1 MYSLKEIYS
10 RGIVEICNELN
21 ILHNLMGIITNKE
34 VTQLQL
40 DDNVFVE
47 CEINWRIKESP
58 YIMIDLKEKEYH
70 INEFWLAPWIN
81 FERDCKDTII
91 YVDKLVVVGNRILD
105 YSEPK
110 FIVINLITDNC
121 YMILGCK
128 YFGNNGTLSLNM
140 DMEGY
145 AFIGSRHA
153 EIIKDNNLKVTVRL
167 GEESFEHIKISFGIL
182 EAFYEANRSSKY
194 LIEIAQ
200 KFNLEK
206 IIHIR
211 TYLDIP
217 QKSVMVIGIDSEYN
231 VKYNRILYN
240 EHESMKLVYMFL
252 AECIIKRFEQLGVPI
267 EIEWGRDIYGSTT
280 GKVME

>member
-1 MYSLKEIYS
+1 MYSLKEIYN

-34 VTQLQL
+34 VIQLQL

-70 INEFWLAPWIN
+70 INEFWLTPWIN
-81 FERDCKDTII
+81 FEKNCKDTII

-182 EAFYEANRSSKY
+182 EAFYEANKNSSYIKK
-194 LIEIAQ
+194 LEQI
-200 KFNLEK
+200 FNLKEVISIK
-206 IIHIR
+206 
-211 TYLDIP
+211 TDLNTT
-217 QKSVMVIGIDSEYN
+217 QKSVIVMGIDSEYN
-231 VKYNRILYN
+231 VEYYRILYDEY
-240 EHESMKLVYMFL
+240 EHMKLVYMFL
-252 AECIIKRFEQLGVPI
+252 AECIKKRFEKFEVSIDIDWAGDLG
-267 EIEWGRDIYGSTT
+267 GSTT